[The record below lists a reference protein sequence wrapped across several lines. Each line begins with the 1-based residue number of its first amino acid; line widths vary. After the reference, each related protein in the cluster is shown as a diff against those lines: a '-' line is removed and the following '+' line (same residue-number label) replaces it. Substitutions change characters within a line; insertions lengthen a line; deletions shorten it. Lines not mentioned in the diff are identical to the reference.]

1 MSVKV
6 ELANGVIGE
15 ITTDF
20 GFYSDD
26 PYSDHES
33 VESYV
38 NIEFSN
44 GDKFHYDVRP
54 AIDPV
59 EFVNYLYREDDKS
72 NPATFMKTR
81 DFSNKTP
88 IQFCLDL
95 IDTFCWSNHKIGTL
109 GDFTPAETQIAA
121 GLLGYVDIDIELT
134 DAVIHRVAFTYK
146 DMYNK
151 DDGGDVVT
159 SVEILFADGD
169 SVWVAFDISDNM
181 YKRKM
186 FDVLVDIVRES
197 REYKDKI
204 TKEVFIRHIAKCF
217 KNQTVKRRFG
227 DHYLYNAMY
236 FCRSKNE
243 TAVYETGIYK
253 DGLHNE
259 RETVMVPV
267 YYTDTIEEELKANNY
282 LRRYEYLDH

>member
-6 ELANGVIGE
+6 GLANGVIGE

-20 GFYSDD
+20 GYYSDD

-38 NIEFSN
+38 NIKFSN
-44 GDKFHYDVRP
+44 GDKFRYDVRP
-54 AIDPV
+54 SIDPV
-59 EFVNYLYREDDKS
+59 EFVNYLYRMDDKS
-72 NPATFMKTR
+72 NPAAFMKTR

-95 IDTFCWSNHKIGTL
+95 IDTFCWSNHKKGDL
-109 GDFTPAETQIAA
+109 GDFTPAETQIAS

-151 DDGGDVVT
+151 DDGGDTVK

-169 SVWVAFDISDNM
+169 AVWVEFDIGDNI

-186 FDVLVDIVRES
+186 FDVLVDIVRET
-197 REYKDKI
+197 RGYKDKV
-204 TKEVFIRHIAKCF
+204 TKAVFIRRIVESLQC
-217 KNQTVKRRFG
+217 QTVKRRFG
-227 DHYLYNAMY
+227 DHYLYNAKY
-236 FCRSKNE
+236 FCRAKNE

-253 DGLHNE
+253 DGFQSE
-259 RETVMVPV
+259 RETVMIAV
-267 YYTDTIEEELKANNY
+267 YCSDTIEDDLKENKFV
-282 LRRYEYLDH
+282 RRYEYLDH

>member
-15 ITTDF
+15 IKTDF
-20 GFYSDD
+20 GYYSDD

-38 NIEFSN
+38 NIKFSN
-44 GDKFHYDVRP
+44 GDKFRYDVRP

-59 EFVNYLYREDDKS
+59 EFVNYLYRMDDNS
-72 NPATFMKTR
+72 SPAAFMKTR

-88 IQFCLDL
+88 IQFCLDF
-95 IDTFCWSNHKIGTL
+95 IDTFCWSNHKTGTL
-109 GDFTPAETQIAA
+109 GDFTPAETQIAS

-134 DAVIHRVAFTYK
+134 DAVIRRVAFTYK

-151 DDGGDVVT
+151 DDGGDTVK

-169 SVWVAFDISDNM
+169 SVWVEFDIGDNT
-181 YKRKM
+181 YKRRM

-197 REYKDKI
+197 RCYQNKVIKA
-204 TKEVFIRHIAKCF
+204 VFIRRIVENF
-217 KNQTVKRRFG
+217 KRQTVKRRFG
-227 DHYLYNAMY
+227 DNYLYNVKY

-243 TAVYETGIYK
+243 TAVYETGIYE
-253 DGLHNE
+253 DGFHSE
-259 RETVMVPV
+259 RETVMIPV
-267 YYTDTIEEELKANNY
+267 FYSDTIEEELKANNY
-282 LRRYEYLDH
+282 LRKYEYLDL